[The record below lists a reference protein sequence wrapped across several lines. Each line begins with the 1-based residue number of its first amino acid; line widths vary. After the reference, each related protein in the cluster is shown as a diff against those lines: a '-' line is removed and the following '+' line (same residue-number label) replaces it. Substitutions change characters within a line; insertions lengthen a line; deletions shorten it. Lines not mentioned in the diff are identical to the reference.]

1 MDDNDQGVSEIM
13 RRFRWFGGLAA
24 ALMFCWPASALA
36 TGGGSIASA
45 PTVAYGQQEF
55 GNTATDLPANE
66 FAQGYCY
73 SWWLVPAITGDKITI
88 DWTSEPD
95 ASGAYLTALWA
106 YLYPIGT
113 TDFNFANTTPAA
125 EKDVNYAVTGLQELQ
140 YITTSDGTFPLQFQA
155 SASDC
160 QADAGPYSFTAYITH
175 ELVLGLHAHTN
186 RARHSTTFSVAVHN
200 PDGAAI
206 TGVPL
211 VATYQLLSHGHWE
224 KMRSGALQL
233 TKRWGPARRG
243 TFQSVRV
250 TVSGPS
256 YRSASESIRIKA
268 V

>member
-1 MDDNDQGVSEIM
+1 MC
-13 RRFRWFGGLAA
+13 
-24 ALMFCWPASALA
+24 CWPASALA

-66 FAQGYCY
+66 FANGYCY

-95 ASGAYLTALWA
+95 ANGAYLTALWA
-106 YLYPIGT
+106 YLYPVGT
-113 TDFNFANTTPAA
+113 TDFNFPNTNPVA

-140 YITTSDGTFPLQFQA
+140 YITNRDETLPLEFQA
-155 SASDC
+155 GASNC
-160 QADAGPYSFTAYITH
+160 QADAGPYNFTAYVSH
-175 ELVLGLHAHTN
+175 ELVLALHAHTN
-186 RARHSTTFSVAVHN
+186 RAHHSTMFSVAVHN
-200 PDGAAI
+200 PDGAPI
-206 TGVPL
+206 TGVPF
-211 VATYQLLSHGHWE
+211 VATYQLLSHGHWQ
-224 KMRSGALQL
+224 KIRSGALQF
-233 TKRWGPARRG
+233 TKKWTPARRG

-256 YRSASESIRIKA
+256 YRSASQSIRVKA